1 MDKFRVEVITK
12 TPNPQQVI
20 YAALHQDYSEGF
32 VFDEQDNWPS
42 EAKCGEIIVKRLL
55 AGDRGHYGC
64 YSADTEV
71 LTNQGWMT
79 WNQITY
85 SMKLLAVNTDT
96 KEAWFEKPNQ
106 LYEYDI
112 DDELYY
118 VKSNFIDLLVTKDH
132 RMIISRR
139 TSTENNWTEWFSKKA
154 KDVYN
159 TPVRYLL
166 NCYLKNNAR
175 KLPNDLPENI
185 DLQTA
190 FRIAGFF
197 YRDGLRSINKNSGVV
212 RFRIKN
218 SRKIDYLLSL
228 NLEIKETEGNRF
240 VIEHKSLASWIHRN
254 FSNFEDKTVP
264 IWLLELPA
272 NLVASFW
279 DGLQNSDGTNIQE
292 KSWCCNSTNKN
303 ALEIIQATAHINGF
317 RANLTLNNKN
327 EGEADKNHKPCWRL
341 HISEIS
347 TYPVEYCQ
355 KNRGVGIQEGF
366 VNYKGKVYCA
376 SVSTGALL
384 VRRNGKVIVCGNCIE
399 HPQITF
405 NCGFFPHSV
414 MQQART
420 HRIGCCLSGNTKV
433 RFVHSSLSKGEKYY
447 EETIE
452 KLANLWHYGRKH
464 QQTAQDAK
472 YMQESISRRTILTLD
487 TKTNQLVSSK
497 ITNIYINGEKET
509 YTIKTVSGKE
519 IRATLEHQF
528 WTNQGWKRL
537 KEFDNNTQLCEV
549 QLTGNKISP
558 EEINFME
565 KEMLDEKWIP
575 VRNYEGYEISNLSN
589 LCSDVPQE
597 GRGNYSQLLSNPQIK
612 KLSESKNYLLASL
625 SHGIES
631 GQVSRVNI
639 HKSIMENFKPLG
651 ENEQFEVRHLNGNS
665 IPLAKVLIKSIK
677 DIESTISFPL
687 FPIPYSL
694 FPDFKIDNISNN
706 SLSCNRGVFVEIE
719 SIEKFG
725 KEITY
730 DIEVEHPEHNFIA
743 NGLVVHN
750 SFDVQSYRFCSGK
763 VIEVAEG
770 KSDIETAFYL
780 RPVGEYSDRQGKKYY
795 YSAEQ
800 REQDLQWCLEAAKKY
815 KLDLE
820 LGMSEEHA
828 RGKIPFDYRQHFVVS
843 FNCRSLLHFLDLRF
857 KKNAQLEIQKLCEL
871 MWPHVQDWVPNI
883 AEWYEKNRLGKGK
896 LAP

>member
-1 MDKFRVEVITK
+1 MDKFRVEVISK

-32 VFDEQDNWPS
+32 VFDEQNSWPS

-79 WNQITY
+79 WNEVTY
-85 SMKLLAVNTDT
+85 SMKLLTVNTDT
-96 KEAWFEKPNQ
+96 KEAWFENPSQ

-132 RMIISRR
+132 RMIISQK

-154 KDVYN
+154 EDVYN

-166 NCYLKNNAR
+166 NCYLKNTAR

-197 YRDGLRSINKNSGVV
+197 YRDGLRSINKNSDVV

-218 SRKIDYLLSL
+218 PGKIDYLLSL
-228 NLEIKETEGNRF
+228 NLEIKETQGNRF

-254 FSNFEDKTVP
+254 FSNSEDKTVP

-272 NLVASFW
+272 NLVGSFW

-327 EGEADKNHKPCWRL
+327 EGEGDKNHKPCWRL

-347 TYPVEYCQ
+347 TYPVECCEE
-355 KNRGVGIQEGF
+355 NRDVGIKEGF
-366 VNYKGKVYCA
+366 VNYEGKVYCA

-384 VRRNGKVIVCGNCIE
+384 VRRNGKVVVCGNCIE

-420 HRIGCCLSGNTKV
+420 HRV
-433 RFVHSSLSKGEKYY
+433 
-447 EETIE
+447 
-452 KLANLWHYGRKH
+452 
-464 QQTAQDAK
+464 
-472 YMQESISRRTILTLD
+472 
-487 TKTNQLVSSK
+487 
-497 ITNIYINGEKET
+497 
-509 YTIKTVSGKE
+509 
-519 IRATLEHQF
+519 
-528 WTNQGWKRL
+528 
-537 KEFDNNTQLCEV
+537 
-549 QLTGNKISP
+549 
-558 EEINFME
+558 
-565 KEMLDEKWIP
+565 
-575 VRNYEGYEISNLSN
+575 
-589 LCSDVPQE
+589 
-597 GRGNYSQLLSNPQIK
+597 
-612 KLSESKNYLLASL
+612 
-625 SHGIES
+625 
-631 GQVSRVNI
+631 
-639 HKSIMENFKPLG
+639 
-651 ENEQFEVRHLNGNS
+651 
-665 IPLAKVLIKSIK
+665 
-677 DIESTISFPL
+677 
-687 FPIPYSL
+687 
-694 FPDFKIDNISNN
+694 
-706 SLSCNRGVFVEIE
+706 GV
-719 SIEKFG
+719 
-725 KEITY
+725 T
-730 DIEVEHPEHNFIA
+730 
-743 NGLVVHN
+743 
-750 SFDVQSYRFCSGK
+750 FDVQSYRFCSGK

-770 KSDIETAFYL
+770 KTDIETAFYL

-800 REQDLQWCLEAAKKY
+800 REQDLEWCLEAAKKY
-815 KLDLE
+815 KIDME

-871 MWPHVQDWVPNI
+871 MWPHVQEWVPNI
-883 AEWYEKNRLGKGK
+883 AEWYEKNRLGKSR